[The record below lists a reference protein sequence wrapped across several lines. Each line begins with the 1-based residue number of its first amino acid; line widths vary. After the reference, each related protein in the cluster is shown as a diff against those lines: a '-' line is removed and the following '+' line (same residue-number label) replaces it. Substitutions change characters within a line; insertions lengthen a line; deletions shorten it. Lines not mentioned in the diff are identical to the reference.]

1 MKRFPAFENE
11 TIQIVVD
18 HLNIEN
24 RLDRV
29 SVYGSL
35 DITKDQVGL
44 DRALALQAVLAATIA
59 ALQAQAL
66 PAMLPAPK
74 IDTIRNPFS

>member
-1 MKRFPAFENE
+1 MKHFPAFANE
-11 TIQIVVD
+11 SIQIVID
-18 HLNIEN
+18 QLKIEN

-44 DRALALQAVLAATIA
+44 DRALALQAVLAATVA
-59 ALQAQAL
+59 ALQAQEL
-66 PAMLPAPK
+66 PAVLPAPEVH
-74 IDTIRNPFS
+74 TIRNPFS